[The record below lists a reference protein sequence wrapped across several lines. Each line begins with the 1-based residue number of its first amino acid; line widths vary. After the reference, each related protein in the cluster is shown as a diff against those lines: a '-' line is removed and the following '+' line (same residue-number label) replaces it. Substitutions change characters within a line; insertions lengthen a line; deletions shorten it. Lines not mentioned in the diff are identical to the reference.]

1 MSWRETFR
9 DRYLLAA
16 LAVSLV
22 LHVGFFVAAEPWDST
37 SVESRLLVDD
47 AQHYHDAAVGL
58 TQGDGFDAIP
68 TFRTPG
74 YPIFV
79 ATIYKVFG
87 ADRLWMPLAVQ
98 VVINLV
104 ILALIFRIARELT
117 KSLYAARFA
126 AGLFALSFLST
137 FYATRL
143 LTESLFTL
151 VFLATIW
158 TFFKSVKSNS
168 LMWFASSGILLG
180 ATTMVRPTTQLYGS
194 VIIVAILLA
203 LHAPGRRKILAVT
216 VFAVANILVIAPW
229 ISHNLDKYDSP
240 QLTSIQGHIAMDFM
254 AADIVSRTE
263 EISLT
268 EARDQLLSELPE
280 TDNPFELSKEK
291 AQLTASYVIDN
302 PILFVRKTIEGVVRS
317 YAGTGQHIVVH
328 EVLQMDE
335 QADGDP
341 GEILA
346 DRIKNVIDGSVI
358 ALIIG
363 VLLFGKML
371 VGHILLAVGLI
382 LLMRRR
388 ERLLPVLVVATAAYF
403 GLAAG
408 AIGIGD
414 ARLVVPL
421 MPLFAIASGVGV
433 VPLWERVMQMKLRS
447 VKARRHPAGP

>member
-1 MSWRETFR
+1 MSWRETFK
-9 DRYLLAA
+9 DRYFLTA

-22 LHVGFFVAAEPWDST
+22 LHIGFFVAAEPWNST
-37 SVESRLLVDD
+37 SIESRLLVND

-58 TQGDGFDAIP
+58 TEGEGFDAIP

-74 YPIFV
+74 YPLFV

-98 VVINLV
+98 VVINLMV
-104 ILALIFRIARELT
+104 LAFVFRIARELN

-126 AGLFALSFLST
+126 AGLFALSFLSA

-158 TFFKSVKSNS
+158 AFFTAVKANS
-168 LMWFASSGILLG
+168 LLWFTSSGILLG
-180 ATTMVRPTTQLYGS
+180 VTTMVRPTTQFYGS

-203 LHAPGRRKILAVT
+203 IHATGRRKILAVA
-216 VFAVANILVIAPW
+216 VFAVANILVLAPW
-229 ISHNLDKYDSP
+229 IGHNLDKHGSP
-240 QLTSIQGHIAMDFM
+240 QLTSIQGHIAMEFM
-254 AADIVSRTE
+254 AADIVSRSE
-263 EISLT
+263 GISLT
-268 EARDQLLSELPE
+268 EAREQLASELPE
-280 TDNPFELSKEK
+280 TDNPFDLSKEK
-291 AQLTASYVIDN
+291 AELTASYVVGN
-302 PILFVRKTIEGVVRS
+302 PILFARKTIEGVVRS

-328 EVLQMDE
+328 EVLQLDE
-335 QADGDP
+335 QIDGDP
-341 GEILA
+341 GEILS
-346 DRIKNVIDGSVI
+346 DRIKNVIAGSVTE
-358 ALIIG
+358 LIIG

-371 VGHILLAVGLI
+371 GGHILLVLGLI

-388 ERLLPVLVVATAAYF
+388 ERVLPVLVVATAAYF

-414 ARLVVPL
+414 GRLVVPL
-421 MPLFAIASGVGV
+421 MPLFAVVSGVGAA
-433 VPLWERVMQMKLRS
+433 PLWERVSRMKWRS
-447 VKARRHPAGP
+447 VTVS

>member
-1 MSWRETFR
+1 MSWRETFK
-9 DRYLLAA
+9 DRYFLTA

-22 LHVGFFVAAEPWDST
+22 LHIGFFVAAEPWNST
-37 SVESRLLVDD
+37 SIESRLLVND

-58 TQGDGFDAIP
+58 TEGEGFDAIP

-74 YPIFV
+74 YPLFV

-98 VVINLV
+98 VVINLMV
-104 ILALIFRIARELT
+104 LAFVFRIARELN

-126 AGLFALSFLST
+126 AGLFALSFLSA

-158 TFFKSVKSNS
+158 AFFTAVKANS
-168 LMWFASSGILLG
+168 LLWFTSSGILLG
-180 ATTMVRPTTQLYGS
+180 VTTMVRPTTQFYGS

-203 LHAPGRRKILAVT
+203 IHATGRRKILAVA
-216 VFAVANILVIAPW
+216 VFAVANILVLAPW
-229 ISHNLDKYDSP
+229 IGHNLDKHGSP
-240 QLTSIQGHIAMDFM
+240 QLTSIQGHIAMEFM
-254 AADIVSRTE
+254 AADIVSRSE
-263 EISLT
+263 GISLT
-268 EARDQLLSELPE
+268 EAREQLASELPE
-280 TDNPFELSKEK
+280 TDNPFDLSKEK
-291 AQLTASYVIDN
+291 AELTASYVVGN
-302 PILFVRKTIEGVVRS
+302 PILFARKTIEGVVRS

-328 EVLQMDE
+328 EVLQLDE
-335 QADGDP
+335 QIDGDP
-341 GEILA
+341 GEILS
-346 DRIKNVIDGSVI
+346 DRIKNVIAGSVTE
-358 ALIIG
+358 LIIG

-371 VGHILLAVGLI
+371 GGHILLVLGLI

-388 ERLLPVLVVATAAYF
+388 ERVLPVLVVATAAYF

-414 ARLVVPL
+414 GRLVVPL
-421 MPLFAIASGVGV
+421 MPLFAVVSGVGAA
-433 VPLWERVMQMKLRS
+433 PLWERVLRMKWRS
-447 VKARRHPAGP
+447 VTVS